1 MTSLIKKKTTKPKV
15 KKIHRDCVLEHDPK
29 FNEKLKNSKL
39 ALKKLAIITVFCF
52 LFMVAEVIGGYLSN
66 SVAIMTDAAHMLS
79 DCSGFII
86 SILSIIIG

>member
-1 MTSLIKKKTTKPKV
+1 M
-15 KKIHRDCVLEHDPK
+15 
-29 FNEKLKNSKL
+29 
-39 ALKKLAIITVFCF
+39 ALRKLAIITVICF

>member
-1 MTSLIKKKTTKPKV
+1 MATGHSHTPAPGEAGGPPQRSLWIA
-15 KKIHRDCVLEHDPK
+15 
-29 FNEKLKNSKL
+29 L
-39 ALKKLAIITVFCF
+39 ALTSS
-52 LFMVAEVIGGYLSN
+52 FMVAEVIGGYLSN

>member
-1 MTSLIKKKTTKPKV
+1 MSKKSSKGKSSS
-15 KKIHRDCVLEHDPK
+15 KKFHYDCVLEHDPK
-29 FNEKLKNSKL
+29 FNEKLANSKM
-39 ALKKLAIITVFCF
+39 ALKKLAIITVICF

-86 SILSIIIG
+86 SIFSIIIG

>member
-1 MTSLIKKKTTKPKV
+1 MI
-15 KKIHRDCVLEHDPK
+15 
-29 FNEKLKNSKL
+29 
-39 ALKKLAIITVFCF
+39 CF

-86 SILSIIIG
+86 SILSIITIFLVSVFLCVVIATNSYSNRI

>member
-1 MTSLIKKKTTKPKV
+1 MTSLLKKKSSKP
-15 KKIHRDCVLEHDPK
+15 KKIHYECVLEHDPK
-29 FNEKLKNSKL
+29 FNEKLKNSKM
-39 ALKKLAIITVFCF
+39 ALRKLGIITVICF

>member
-1 MTSLIKKKTTKPKV
+1 MTSLLKKKTNKQKA
-15 KKIHRDCVLEHDPK
+15 KKIHYDCILEHDPK
-29 FNEKLKNSKL
+29 FNEKLKNSKM
-39 ALKKLAIITVFCF
+39 ALRKLAIITVICF

>member
-1 MTSLIKKKTTKPKV
+1 MI
-15 KKIHRDCVLEHDPK
+15 
-29 FNEKLKNSKL
+29 
-39 ALKKLAIITVFCF
+39 CF

-86 SILSIIIG
+86 SILSINMVAFIVHHSLHVFHFASLQVGRESVVC

>member
-1 MTSLIKKKTTKPKV
+1 MTSLLKKKTIKPKA
-15 KKIHRDCVLEHDPK
+15 KKIHYDCVLEHDPK
-29 FNEKLKNSKL
+29 FNEKLTNSKM
-39 ALKKLAIITVFCF
+39 ALRKLAIITFVCF